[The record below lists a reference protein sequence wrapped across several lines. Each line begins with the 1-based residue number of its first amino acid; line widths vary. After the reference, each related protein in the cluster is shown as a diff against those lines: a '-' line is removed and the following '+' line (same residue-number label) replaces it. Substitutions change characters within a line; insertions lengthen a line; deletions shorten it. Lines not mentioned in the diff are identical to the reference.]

1 MTKPTSAPSTVKHT
15 TLYDRLAYFPVAL
28 FSSVM
33 GVAGLALAWTKASH
47 VLGAPAEA
55 GLLLRTAATGLYV
68 LLWMLFLVKCVRY
81 PQAVLADLAHP
92 VKINFSAAIA
102 IGLLMLSMLWASDW
116 PGLAEWLWGVGALAH
131 LFITLYA
138 ISSWIFHSHYTI
150 QHANPA
156 WFVPVVGNILVP
168 VAGAAFAPL
177 EVRWFFFSIGLVFWP
192 MMKTIVLYRLFFHE
206 PLPPKL
212 MPTLFILIAP
222 PAVGCLAYV
231 GLVDQVDALARILYA
246 VALFITLLLA
256 SNTLRFVRLTFAI
269 SAWAYTFPL
278 AAMALASFTMAA
290 RTGVPAYGWLAQAC
304 LAVLSVLVA
313 LLAFKTVQAARHG
326 HILVAD

>member
-1 MTKPTSAPSTVKHT
+1 MKTHTSAPSKVKHT
-15 TLYDRLAYFPVAL
+15 TLHDKLAYFPVAL

-47 VLGAPAEA
+47 VLDAPTEV
-55 GLLLRTAATGLYV
+55 GLLLRAAATGLYV
-68 LLWMLFLVKCVRY
+68 LLWMLFLVKCVRH
-81 PQAVLADLAHP
+81 PQAVRADLGHP
-92 VKINFSAAIA
+92 VKINFFAAIS

-116 PGLAEWLWGVGALAH
+116 PTLAPWLWGVGTLAH
-131 LFITLYA
+131 LLITLYA
-138 ISSWIFHSHYTI
+138 MSSWIFHTHYAI

-177 EVRWFFFSIGLVFWP
+177 ELRWFFFSIGLVFWP
-192 MMKTIVLYRLFFHE
+192 MLMTVILYRLFFHE
-206 PLPPKL
+206 PLVPKL

-222 PAVGCLAYV
+222 PAVGCLAYI
-231 GLVDQVDALARILYA
+231 GLVNELDAFARILYA

-256 SNTLRFVRLTFAI
+256 SNTLRFVRLPFAI

-278 AAMALASFTMAA
+278 AAMVLASFTMAA
-290 RTGVPAYGWLAQAC
+290 RTGVAAYGWLAQAC
-304 LAVLSVLVA
+304 LGGLSVLVA
-313 LLAFKTVQAARHG
+313 LLAFKTVQAAWRG
-326 HILVAD
+326 HILVAE